1 MKTTGHT
8 PMKEVARYASGSHS
22 GVIGLGFAADYSAGW
37 IAPVGQASA
46 QVPQSAHISGSI

>member
-8 PMKEVARYASGSHS
+8 PMREVARYASGSHS